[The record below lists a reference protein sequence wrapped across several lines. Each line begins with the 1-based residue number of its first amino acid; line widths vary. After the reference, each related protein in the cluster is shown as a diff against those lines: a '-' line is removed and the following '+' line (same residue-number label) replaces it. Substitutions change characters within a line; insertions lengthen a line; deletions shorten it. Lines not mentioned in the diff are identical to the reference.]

1 MIFSKGSKAQAE
13 SFAHDPLVAVDI
25 GSSKI
30 RLLAGEVN
38 DSGEINVIYY
48 KEVDSAGMVNGAVSD
63 LNLLSD
69 KLSELV
75 RDYEAS
81 TEFTF
86 AHCIIGIS
94 GRHIMSENELG
105 NATVPTHKVTE
116 VDRQNAI
123 DHASS
128 IKFSDLNH
136 IIHVLPQTYE
146 IDDAKD
152 ITNPIGLSAMRLG
165 VVVHLIACNEDQEN
179 NLRSAIERLSP
190 NISVDQVIY
199 SGIAAADA
207 VLSQNEKDLGVC
219 LIDYGE
225 GTVDVAVYENSN
237 LVLTFG
243 LDYGGRRMTRDIATR
258 FGIPLRTS
266 EILKCQHG
274 IAHPG
279 LLDEREQATMLAIP
293 VRHADD
299 RVYIGRQEL
308 ANSVGLMLSD
318 TFNQIRNRLELY
330 TRNTGQQ
337 LALGAGFVI
346 TGGVAATEGITKLG
360 ALKLSPSEKN
370 FKVVVRV
377 GLPRGVISD
386 YEEINSPDCA
396 TVVGLLRFGY
406 TALQNDYKSRR
417 LDEERKRNSS
427 SFVKAISSFKAWL
440 SREF

>member
-38 DSGEINVIYY
+38 DSGEINVIYF
-48 KEVDSAGMVNGAVSD
+48 KEIPSAGMVNGAVSD
-63 LNLLSD
+63 LNELSD

-75 RDYEAS
+75 HDYESA

-86 AHCIIGIS
+86 SHCIIGIS

-105 NATVPTHKVTE
+105 NATVPTHRVTE
-116 VDRQNAI
+116 QDRQHAI
-123 DHASS
+123 AHASS

-207 VLSQNEKDLGVC
+207 VLSQNDKDLGVC

-225 GTVDVAVYENSN
+225 GTVDVSVYENSN

-243 LDYGGRRMTRDIATR
+243 LEYGGRRMTRDIATR
-258 FGIPLRTS
+258 FGVPLRTS
-266 EILKCQHG
+266 EIIKIKHG
-274 IAHPG
+274 VAHPG
-279 LLDEREQATMLAIP
+279 LLDEREANTILSIP
-293 VRHADD
+293 VRHTEEK
-299 RVYIGRQEL
+299 VLIGRIEL
-308 ANSVGLMLSD
+308 ANTVGLLLSD

-330 TRNTGQQ
+330 TRSTGQQ
-337 LALGAGFVI
+337 LALGAGFVL
-346 TGGVAATEGITKLG
+346 TGGVAKTVGICRLG
-360 ALKLSPSEKN
+360 SIKLSPQEGS
-370 FKVVVRV
+370 FKVLVRV
-377 GLPRGVISD
+377 GEPRGVITD
-386 YEEINSPDCA
+386 FDEMLSPDCA

-406 TALQNDYKSRR
+406 AALQDSDKTRR
-417 LDEERKRNSS
+417 MEEERKRNSNS
-427 SFVKAISSFKAWL
+427 IVKAVSSFKAWL